1 MKILASVFLSVFL
14 LVVSACSQE
23 VNKTVFS
30 EATNSVILI
39 GHCNR
44 DAFVMPE
51 FQTWFD
57 EGYENYVPDQKIIH
71 ELSAVSK
78 NNLSITIVMGTWC
91 PDSRREVPH
100 LYRILDE
107 IGFPEDQ
114 IELINVN
121 RVKLVPG
128 EDISKYNIERVPTII
143 VYKNN
148 KETGR
153 IIESPTKSLEEDL
166 LQILL

>member
-1 MKILASVFLSVFL
+1 MKTLSSILLSVFL
-14 LVVSACSQE
+14 LTTVACSQE
-23 VNKTVFS
+23 TNKTVFS

-57 EGYENYVPDQKIIH
+57 EAYENYTPDPKTIQ
-71 ELSAVSK
+71 ELSAISK
-78 NNLSITIVMGTWC
+78 DNLNIIVVMGTWC
-91 PDSRREVPH
+91 PDSRREVPR
-100 LYRILDE
+100 LYHIFDE
-107 IGFPEDQ
+107 TGFPEDQ

-121 RVKLVPG
+121 RTKLVPG
-128 EDISKYNIERVPTII
+128 EDISKFNIEKVPTII
-143 VYKNN
+143 VFKNN

-153 IIESPTKSLEEDL
+153 IIESPKISLEDDL
-166 LQILL
+166 LQILQ

>member
-1 MKILASVFLSVFL
+1 MKTIFSVLLSFIFLTTI
-14 LVVSACSQE
+14 ANSQE
-23 VNKTVFS
+23 INKTVFS

-57 EGYENYVPDQKIIH
+57 EGYENYVPEQKTIH
-71 ELSAVSK
+71 ILSEISK
-78 NNLSITIVMGTWC
+78 NNLNIVVVMGTWC
-91 PDSRREVPH
+91 SDSRREVPR

-107 IGFPEDQ
+107 IGFTEDQ

-128 EDISKYNIERVPTII
+128 EDISKFDIEKVPTII

-153 IIESPTKSLEEDL
+153 ITESPKKSLEEDL
-166 LQILL
+166 LRILK